1 MISERL
7 KMIANMVSKGLIVA
21 DIGSDHALLPCYLI
35 LNQISHKTYAID
47 NKKGPLQRAKLNIE
61 KYELQDKVFEILD
74 DGLNNLPRD
83 VQSVVIAGMGEKT
96 IETIL
101 LNDLA
106 RAKGLDEIIFQSNTD
121 WPEFRMFLKKH
132 GFSIIDEKFL
142 SLNKQ
147 DNLFVKAR
155 YTEISNIEN
164 IVVGDLL
171 IMDDAYLNYLENEL
185 QKYEDILQFNPKL
198 KFKID
203 VIKNVLNK

>member
-1 MISERL
+1 
-7 KMIANMVSKGLIVA
+7 MV
-21 DIGSDHALLPCYLI
+21 
-35 LNQISHKTYAID
+35 
-47 NKKGPLQRAKLNIE
+47 
-61 KYELQDKVFEILD
+61 
-74 DGLNNLPRD
+74 
-83 VQSVVIAGMGEKT
+83 
-96 IETIL
+96 
-101 LNDLA
+101 
-106 RAKGLDEIIFQSNTD
+106 
-121 WPEFRMFLKKH
+121 
-132 GFSIIDEKFL
+132 FSIIDEKFL

-147 DNLFVKAR
+147 DYLFVKAR